1 MKITLGF
8 QNGMVPG
15 TFSHLNLMFRGDDFD
30 ADISV
35 RILHE
40 GENHPTTRETLEN
53 LGESEYT
60 TTLALRRPPKLSK
73 FCVCCNTLP

>member
-1 MKITLGF
+1 MSKNVMAILELGRLESN
-8 QNGMVPG
+8 QQ
-15 TFSHLNLMFRGDDFD
+15 HLMFQGDDFD

-40 GENHPTTRETLEN
+40 GEDHPTTRETLEN
-53 LGESEYT
+53 LA

-73 FCVCCNTLP
+73 FCICCNTLP